1 MAIIE
6 LTTSRRI
13 TYGSGAPV
21 GVREYHLSG
30 YATEADVLALFDGV
44 NLPAKLQP
52 WPSSGFFSPAVDLRV
67 FDFELERDPAVKEC
81 WRVRIT
87 YREQGL
93 DAITPTLAP
102 NDAGYV
108 TMRAS
113 FEAQFEDAWRNW
125 DSVEE
130 LEAAAA
136 DVLDSSR
143 NPLYPPGTLRS
154 DIKGRRIDVAGYPT
168 SIQNYR
174 QRVTLDLTSQ
184 YRPNPTVLRGY
195 LGTRNKTAFLG
206 MEEGSAVFTGAE
218 GSIVSPGKWQIT
230 FTFEVDYYYHLKQV
244 PARHPNGDVK
254 LDVSTAEVGEDGGQ
268 AKIVSWVQPYPRL
281 TEFRNINSYFAGL

>member
-1 MAIIE
+1 MPIIE

-30 YATEADVLALFDGV
+30 YATESSVLALFDGV

-52 WPSSGFFSPAVDLRV
+52 WPSSGFFTPAVDLRV
-67 FDFELERDPAVKEC
+67 FDFELERDPQVLEC

-93 DAITPTLAP
+93 DAVTPNLAP
-102 NDAGYV
+102 NDAGYI

-113 FEAQFEDAWRNW
+113 FESVFEDAWRNW
-125 DSVEE
+125 DTVED
-130 LEAAAA
+130 LNAAAA
-136 DVLDSSR
+136 LVLDSNR
-143 NPLYPPGTLRS
+143 NPLYDPGTVRS
-154 DIKGRRIDVAGYPT
+154 DIGGRRIDVAGYPT
-168 SIQNYR
+168 SIQNYK
-174 QRVTLDLTSQ
+174 QRVTLDVTSQ
-184 YRPNPTVLRGY
+184 YRPNPSVVRGY
-195 LGTRNKTAFLG
+195 LGTRNSTAFLG
-206 MEEGSAVFTGAE
+206 FEVASAVFTGAE
-218 GSIVSPGKWQIT
+218 GSVVSPGKWQIT
-230 FTFEVDYYYHLKQV
+230 YNFEVDYYYHLKQV

-254 LDVSTAEVGEDGGQ
+254 LDVAGAESGEDGGQ

-281 TEFRNINSYFAGL
+281 TEFRNINNYLIFI